1 MTLTSCAGSRS
12 LSREAEHGNGTPLS
26 LDGPAMSAA
35 GGVSPGGR
43 RWLGE
48 AQRRE
53 DLADSE
59 VNAFY
64 QECNASDA
72 RGTSSGVTGS
82 GFVISLMQRSTPTPS
97 SRPTA
102 TSVNQ

>member
-1 MTLTSCAGSRS
+1 MEMVRRYRAMGRLCRQQAVFH
-12 LSREAEHGNGTPLS
+12 LEAS
-26 LDGPAMSAA
+26 W
-35 GGVSPGGR
+35 
-43 RWLGE
+43 RWLSE
-48 AQRRE
+48 AQRWE
-53 DLADSE
+53 DFVDSE

-82 GFVISLMQRSTPTPS
+82 GFVTSLMQRSTPTPS
-97 SRPTA
+97 TRPTA

>member
-1 MTLTSCAGSRS
+1 MEMVRRYRAMGRLCRQQAVFH
-12 LSREAEHGNGTPLS
+12 LEAS
-26 LDGPAMSAA
+26 W
-35 GGVSPGGR
+35 
-43 RWLGE
+43 RWLSE
-48 AQRRE
+48 AQRWE

-82 GFVISLMQRSTPTPS
+82 GFVTSLMQRSTPTPS
-97 SRPTA
+97 TRPTA

>member
-1 MTLTSCAGSRS
+1 MEMVRRYRAMGRLCRQQGVFHP
-12 LSREAEHGNGTPLS
+12 EAS
-26 LDGPAMSAA
+26 
-35 GGVSPGGR
+35 
-43 RWLGE
+43 WLGE
-48 AQRRE
+48 AQRWE

-82 GFVISLMQRSTPTPS
+82 GFVTSLMQRSTPTPS
-97 SRPTA
+97 TRPTA

>member
-1 MTLTSCAGSRS
+1 MEMVRRYRS
-12 LSREAEHGNGTPLS
+12 MGRLCRQQAVFNPEANW
-26 LDGPAMSAA
+26 
-35 GGVSPGGR
+35 

-48 AQRRE
+48 AQRWE

-82 GFVISLMQRSTPTPS
+82 GFVTSLMQRSTPTPI